1 VPVFESRNGTFAL
14 AVILVHLGIALLH
27 GGAHKNLLIGLS
39 ISQEVFVWTV
49 IIAAPLIAAL
59 LLLLKLRR
67 AGGYFLLLSMAGSLV
82 FGAWNHFL
90 ARGADNIASTPPNGW
105 GLAFRVTASLLFL
118 TEALGCG
125 LGIGLLR

>member
-1 VPVFESRNGTFAL
+1 VTRNVKFAL
-14 AVILVHLGIALLH
+14 AVVAIHLSITVLH
-27 GGAHKNLLIGLS
+27 GSAHRNLLIGLS
-39 ISQEVFVWTV
+39 ASQQLFVWTV

-67 AGGYFLLLSMAGSLV
+67 IGGLLLFLSMAGSLV

-90 ARGADNIASTPPNGW
+90 VHSADNIASTPSTGW
-105 GLAFRVTASLLFL
+105 GLVFRVTATLLLL

-125 LGIGLLR
+125 LAVSLLL